1 MKKDASAVWLGDLR
15 TGDGTLRSGSG
26 LFDNTPYA
34 WASRFENTPGTTPE
48 ELVAAAH
55 AACFTMA
62 LCTTL
67 NHAGFHVVRLATQAV
82 VSFEQQEGRWT
93 VTRSD
98 LEVQGRVPGIDAAR
112 FGEIAEDAKAN
123 CPISRLLR
131 AEITLAASLDLR
143 SDAPLGIEP
152 DAAPDP
158 SPDAAPDAAPGTAG

>member
-1 MKKDASAVWLGDLR
+1 MLHVMKKDASAVWLGDLR

-26 LFDNTPYA
+26 LLDNTPYG

-48 ELVAAAH
+48 ELVAGAH

-62 LCTTL
+62 LCNLL
-67 NHAGFHVVRLATQAV
+67 NQAGFHVTRLSTHAV
-82 VSFEQQEGRWT
+82 VSFEQQEGRWS

-98 LEVQGRVPGIDAAR
+98 LEVLGRIAGIDAAR
-112 FGEIAEDAKAN
+112 FAGIAEDAKSN

-131 AEITLAASLDLR
+131 AEITLKAGLDLR

-152 DAAPDP
+152 DV
-158 SPDAAPDAAPGTAG
+158 AG

>member
-15 TGDGTLRSGSG
+15 NGDGTLRSGSG
-26 LFDNTPYA
+26 LLDNTPYA

-48 ELVAAAH
+48 ELVAGAH

-67 NHAGFHVVRLATQAV
+67 NHAGFHVTRLSTHAE
-82 VSFEQQEGRWT
+82 VSFEQQEGRWS

-98 LEVQGRVPGIDAAR
+98 LEVIGRVPGIDDAR
-112 FGEIAEDAKAN
+112 FAELAGEAKDN

-131 AEITLAASLDLR
+131 AEITLKSSIDR
-143 SDAPLGIEP
+143 RGDAPLGIEP
-152 DAAPDP
+152 EP
-158 SPDAAPDAAPGTAG
+158 APDAAPGTES

>member
-26 LFDNTPYA
+26 LLDNTPYA

-48 ELVAAAH
+48 ELVAGAH

-67 NHAGFHVVRLATQAV
+67 NHAGFHVTRLSTHAV
-82 VSFEQQEGRWT
+82 VSFEQQDGRWS

-98 LEVQGRVPGIDAAR
+98 LEVVGRVPGIDVVR
-112 FGEIAEDAKAN
+112 FAEIAEDAKAN

-131 AEITLAASLDLR
+131 AEISLQSSLDVR
-143 SDAPLGIEP
+143 EDAPLGIEP
-152 DAAPDP
+152 DPGPTAPE
-158 SPDAAPDAAPGTAG
+158 A